1 MKRWLQFL
9 FRSIGNLF
17 VVAVYAFATVGIAW
31 GVVRAIDRAN
41 IARKFLKAFAPYSP
55 SMPWLLCI
63 MMLALLLCV
72 PGVLPPLLSILRRVQ
87 KIGLVEFDNVNA
99 KDPDVDGLI
108 SKLPSI
114 PIEKVE
120 LSDFKQAVLQQKFR
134 KEWLSLKLSRDSFPF
149 LSILPNFT

>member
-1 MKRWLQFL
+1 
-9 FRSIGNLF
+9 
-17 VVAVYAFATVGIAW
+17 
-31 GVVRAIDRAN
+31 
-41 IARKFLKAFAPYSP
+41 
-55 SMPWLLCI
+55 
-63 MMLALLLCV
+63 
-72 PGVLPPLLSILRRVQ
+72 VQ